1 CMSGFEQPIGPFKE
15 GEPITNSQAPSATPD
30 EPLHETMSVAGVVWR
45 NGTGLMAHRPAS
57 SQSELA
63 NKWEFVGGKVANN
76 EGPAVALR
84 REFMEELGVSIHVG
98 PLFYRGSFQHKDT
111 HFTLQAFLVH
121 LQSEE
126 FTLTEH
132 DEVRW
137 LTVDEM
143 VGLDMASSD
152 YGIVEYLMYHPD
164 GPAVR
169 QDAPAFK

>member
-1 CMSGFEQPIGPFKE
+1 MSDFDRPIGPFEE
-15 GEPITNSQAPSATPD
+15 GEPITNLQAPSASPD

-45 NGTGLMAHRPAS
+45 HGTCLMAHRPATS
-57 SQSELA
+57 KSNLA

-98 PLFYRGSFQHKDT
+98 PLFYRGSFQHKDI
-111 HFTLQAFLVH
+111 HFTLQAFLVD
-121 LQSEE
+121 LESDR
-126 FTLTEH
+126 FTLAEH

-137 LTVDEM
+137 LTLKEM
-143 VGLDMASSD
+143 TGLDMASSD

-164 GPAVR
+164 GPAV
-169 QDAPAFK
+169 K

>member
-1 CMSGFEQPIGPFKE
+1 MSDFEQSIGPFEE
-15 GEPITNSQAPSATPD
+15 GEAITNVQAPSATPD

-45 NGTGLMAHRPAS
+45 SGTCLMAHRPAS
-57 SQSELA
+57 SESDLA

-84 REFMEELGVSIHVG
+84 REFFEELGVSVKVG
-98 PLFYRGSFQHKDT
+98 PLFYRGSFQHKDI
-111 HFTLQAFLVH
+111 HFTLQAFVVH
-121 LQSEE
+121 LESED
-126 FTLTEH
+126 FTLSEH

-137 LTVDEM
+137 LTLQEM

-164 GPAVR
+164 GPAV
-169 QDAPAFK
+169 K